1 MRSLLLLCFGL
12 LLAACAPS
20 TAVCDLPPRTAFVGE
35 VTYRAAPDPSPTFH
49 VLERGRSYLV
59 TTDARTN
66 FLGAGGERLDV
77 EALTP
82 GTRVWVQG
90 TLLDGNVQADE
101 VRVLGG

>member
-1 MRSLLLLCFGL
+1 MRLLLLSFGL

-20 TAVCDLPPRTAFVGE
+20 TAVCDPSPQTAFVGE
-35 VTYRAAPDPSPTFH
+35 VTYGAAPDSSPDFY
-49 VLERGRSYLV
+49 VLERGLTYLV

-66 FLGAGGERLDV
+66 FLGAGGERLEV
-77 EALTP
+77 AAVTP

-90 TLLDGNVQADE
+90 TLLEGEVQADE